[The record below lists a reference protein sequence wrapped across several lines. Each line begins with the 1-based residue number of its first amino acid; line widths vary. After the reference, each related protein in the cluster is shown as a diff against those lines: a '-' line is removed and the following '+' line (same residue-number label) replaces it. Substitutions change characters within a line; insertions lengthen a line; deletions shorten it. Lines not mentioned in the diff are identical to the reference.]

1 MAIVDSKEQMLE
13 LNQLIQDGYENNPDP
28 QLPLELQYPRFVQ
41 ERTIPN
47 SLFLRYGNTIFIMH
61 GHEKKAGL
69 ASMRIINADTDENFV
84 QSLYQCLKDAYLD
97 GFYFLVVRNPDEMFL
112 SALEMVE
119 QQPPHPGTNHRMDE
133 DSDGMSVVGIMIG
146 DPKRTKLRQ
155 PVPLDF
161 PPPNNAREF
170 AERIA
175 NQKGRAPQGM
185 EAEMGGGQM
194 PPMQTPMSQPPMGGL
209 GQLQNKLT
217 EGEV

>member
-1 MAIVDSKEQMLE
+1 MATVDSKEQMLDV
-13 LNQLIQDGYENNPDP
+13 NQLIQDGYENDPDP
-28 QLPLELQYPRFVQ
+28 TLPLELQYPRFVQ

-61 GHEKKAGL
+61 GDQKKAGL

-84 QSLYQCLKDAYLD
+84 QSLYQCLIDAYKD
-97 GFYFLVVRNPDEMFL
+97 GFYFIVVRNPSEVLL
-112 SALEMVE
+112 SSLEII
-119 QQPPHPGTNHRMDE
+119 QAQPPFNGTTFRVDK
-133 DSDGMSVVGIMIG
+133 DSDGMTVVGVVIG
-146 DPKRTKLRQ
+146 DPKNTKLRQ

-161 PPPNNAREF
+161 PPPKNAAEF

-175 NQKGRAPQGM
+175 NQKGRAPQSMG
-185 EAEMGGGQM
+185 APMGGGQM
-194 PPMQTPMSQPPMGGL
+194 PQAQPPMPQPPMGGL